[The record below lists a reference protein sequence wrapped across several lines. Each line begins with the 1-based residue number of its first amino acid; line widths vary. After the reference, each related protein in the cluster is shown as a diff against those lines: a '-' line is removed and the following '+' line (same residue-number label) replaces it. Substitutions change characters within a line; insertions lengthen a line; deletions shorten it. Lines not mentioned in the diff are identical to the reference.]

1 MPKRNRKNKSKRMRG
16 GFDMSSLNPFGSSE
30 GTASTSS
37 SGTSWLGSLTEKA
50 KSATGSASG
59 WFSSAPTTAPPVATA
74 PPPAAPAYPPAPAP
88 AYPPATSTYPGAG
101 GRKRRSNRMRGGYS
115 SNISTTNLAA
125 SAGSFSGSTARAQ
138 AYVGGRTKKRC
149 HKHKR
154 SHKRHCRK

>member
-1 MPKRNRKNKSKRMRG
+1 MPKRNRKNKSKRIGG
-16 GFDMSSLNPFGSSE
+16 GFDMGSLNPFGSSTE
-30 GTASTSS
+30 GASSSGS

-59 WFSSAPTTAPPVATA
+59 WFSSSPTTTTTTAPANP
-74 PPPAAPAYPPAPAP
+74 Y
-88 AYPPATSTYPGAG
+88 PATTTTTTYG

-115 SNISTTNLAA
+115 NNISTTNLAA

-154 SHKRHCRK
+154 SHRRHCRK

>member
-16 GFDMSSLNPFGSSE
+16 GFDMGSLNPFGSST
-30 GTASTSS
+30 GSTSTT
-37 SGTSWLGSLTEKA
+37 GTSWLGSLTEKA
-50 KSATGSASG
+50 KSASGSATD
-59 WFSSAPTTAPPVATA
+59 WFSSTPTTTAPT
-74 PPPAAPAYPPAPAP
+74 YSPPAPAP
-88 AYPPATSTYPGAG
+88 APPAYG
-101 GRKRRSNRMRGGYS
+101 GRRRRMRGGYS

-154 SHKRHCRK
+154 SHRRNCRK

>member
-30 GTASTSS
+30 GTTSTS

-59 WFSSAPTTAPPVATA
+59 WFSSTPTTTTPS
-74 PPPAAPAYPPAPAP
+74 YSPPAPAP
-88 AYPPATSTYPGAG
+88 PAANAPAANAPAYG
-101 GRKRRSNRMRGGYS
+101 GRRRRMRGGYS

-149 HKHKR
+149 RRHKR
-154 SHKRHCRK
+154 SHRRNCRK